1 MYDLILKGGR
11 IYDGSG
17 LPSFIGDVAIKNGRI
32 AEIGRINSSADRVL
46 DLGGLAVAP
55 GIIDFHTHF
64 DAQLWWDPL
73 ASSSNEHGV
82 TTVVM
87 GNCGLTLAP
96 CKPESRDALIGT
108 FVRVEGMPRQSLQA
122 GIPWQWTT
130 HGEFLDA
137 LERRPLGLNVATL
150 VGHCAVRQYAMGEAS
165 VEREAKD
172 GEIAEMEELV
182 RQGIAAGAFGFSTNS
197 NQSHYREDG
206 KPVASRFADIKE
218 IARLCRV
225 VGESQRGLVQFTHG
239 AFATPE
245 HVAHIGQWYDTILKE
260 TRRPLIGESVRHRW
274 SEPDLWRKQLSDVEE
289 RCRQGYA
296 AYAMTSTRPS
306 MRRWN
311 LKETNRLDEIPAWK
325 NLMTLPLDLRKEKFC
340 DPQTRVDLGKATTE
354 GKPINFSRRWDCIE
368 VKKTARSEN
377 KSLEGKTID
386 ELARLQSKTPIDMFL
401 DLALSEDLETT
412 FEDSATQG
420 DVQAVKEIFNSPHV
434 LLGQSDAGAHVAS
447 GNPGFG
453 YSTIMLAHWVRRHQI
468 MTLEDAIKKLTF
480 LPASLFGI
488 HDRGLL
494 RPGLAADLFVFD
506 PTTIDLQPPEKVED
520 LPEGAPRY
528 IQRAKGIYY
537 TIVNG
542 SVLMKDGAHTGA
554 YPGKVLRS
562 AEQETSSQN
571 RWS

>member
-17 LPSFIGDVAIKNGRI
+17 LPSFIGDVAIRDGRI
-32 AEIGRINSSADRVL
+32 EEIGRIHAAAEHVL
-46 DLGGLAVAP
+46 DVEGLAVAP

-73 ASSSNEHGV
+73 ASTSHEHGV
-82 TTVVM
+82 TTVVT

-108 FVRVEGMPRQSLQA
+108 FVRVEAMPRASLQA
-122 GIPWQWTT
+122 GIPWKWST

-137 LERRPLGLNVATL
+137 LERKPLGLNVATL

-165 VEREAKD
+165 VEREAND
-172 GEIAEMEELV
+172 AEIGEMEELV
-182 RQGIAAGAFGFSTNS
+182 RQGMNAGAFGFSTNA

-206 KPVASRFADIKE
+206 KPVASRFAALDE

-245 HVAHIGQWYDTILKE
+245 HVAHISQWYDTILKE
-260 TRRPLIGESVRHRW
+260 TRRPLIGESIRHRW
-274 SEPDLWRKQLSDVEE
+274 GEPDLWRRQLNDVEE

-306 MRRWN
+306 MRRWT
-311 LKETNRLDEIPAWK
+311 LKDSNRLDEIPAWK
-325 NLMTLPLDLRKEKFC
+325 NLMTMPPELRKEKFLE
-340 DPQTRVDLGKATTE
+340 PQIRAELAKATTQ
-354 GKPINFSRRWDCIE
+354 GKPINFSRRWDCVSI
-368 VKKTARSEN
+368 KKTARPEN
-377 KSLEGKTID
+377 QTFEGKNIE
-386 ELARLQSKTPIDMFL
+386 ELARLQTKSPIDAFL
-401 DLALSEDLETT
+401 DLALTEDLITT

-420 DVQAVKEIFNSPHV
+420 DLHAVKEIFSSPHV
-434 LLGQSDAGAHVAS
+434 LLGQSDAGAHVAN

-453 YSTIMLAHWVRRHQI
+453 YSTIMLAYWVRQRQI
-468 MTLEDAIKKLTF
+468 MSLEDAIKKLTF

-494 RPGLAADLFVFD
+494 RRGMAADVVVFD
-506 PTTIDLQPPEKVED
+506 PEKIDLAEPEKVHD

-528 IQRAKGIYY
+528 IQRAKGIHYS
-537 TIVNG
+537 IVNG
-542 SVLMKDGAHTGA
+542 TVLMKNGAHTGL

-562 AEQETSSQN
+562 G
-571 RWS
+571 

>member
-17 LPSFIGDVAIKNGRI
+17 LPSFLGDVAIRDGRI
-32 AEIGRINSSADRVL
+32 EEIGRIHASADRVL
-46 DLGGLAVAP
+46 DVGGLAVAP

-73 ASSSNEHGV
+73 ASSSTDHGV
-82 TTVVM
+82 TTVVT

-108 FVRVEGMPRQSLQA
+108 FVRVEAMPRASLQA
-122 GIPWQWTT
+122 GIPWEWST

-150 VGHCAVRQYAMGEAS
+150 VGHCAVRQYAMGEAC
-165 VEREAKD
+165 VEREAND
-172 GEIAEMEELV
+172 TEISEMEELV
-182 RQGIAAGAFGFSTNS
+182 RHGMAAGAFGFSTNS

-206 KPVASRFADIKE
+206 KPVASRFAGLNE
-218 IARLCRV
+218 IAHLCRV

-245 HVAHIGQWYDTILKE
+245 HVAHISQWYDTILKE

-274 SEPDLWRKQLSDVEE
+274 SEPELWRKQLNDVEE

-306 MRRWN
+306 TRRWT
-311 LKETNRLDEIPAWK
+311 LKDSNRLDEIPAWK
-325 NLMTLPLDLRKEKFC
+325 NLMTMPLELRKEKFRER
-340 DPQTRVDLGKATTE
+340 QTRLELAKATTD
-354 GKPINFSRRWDCIE
+354 GKPINFSRRWDCISI
-368 VKKTARSEN
+368 KKAARAEN
-377 KSLEGKTID
+377 KNLENKNID
-386 ELARLQSKTPIDMFL
+386 ELARAQSKLPIDAFL

-420 DVQAVKEIFNSPHV
+420 DLHAVKEIFSNPHV
-434 LLGQSDAGAHVAS
+434 LLGQSDAGAHVANA
-447 GNPGFG
+447 NPGFG
-453 YSTIMLAHWVRRHQI
+453 YSTIMLAHWVRRRQI
-468 MTLEDAIKKLTF
+468 MSLEDAIKKLTF

-494 RPGLAADLFVFD
+494 RHGMAADMVVFD
-506 PTTIDLQPPEKVED
+506 PETIDLVEPEKVED

-528 IQRAKGIYY
+528 IQRAKGIHY
-537 TIVNG
+537 TVVNG
-542 SVLMKDGAHTGA
+542 SVLMRNGAHTGV
-554 YPGKVLRS
+554 YPGRVLRS
-562 AEQETSSQN
+562 C
-571 RWS
+571 

>member
-1 MYDLILKGGR
+1 MHDLILRGGR

-17 LPSFIGDVAIKNGRI
+17 LPSFIGDVAITKGLI
-32 AEIGRINSSADRVL
+32 AEIGRINGPADRAL
-46 DLGGLAVAP
+46 DVDGLAVAP

-73 ASSSNEHGV
+73 ASSSTDHGV

-96 CKPESRDALIGT
+96 CKPEGRDALIGT
-108 FVRVEGMPRQSLQA
+108 FVRVEAMPRESLQA
-122 GIPWQWTT
+122 GIPWEWTT

-165 VEREAKD
+165 VEREAND
-172 GEIAEMEELV
+172 MEISEMEALV
-182 RQGIAAGAFGFSTNS
+182 RQGMSAGAFGFSTNS

-206 KPVASRFADIKE
+206 KPVASRFAGLTE
-218 IARLCRV
+218 IARLCRA
-225 VGESQRGLVQFTHG
+225 VGESRRGLVQFTHG

-245 HVAHIGQWYDTILKE
+245 HVARISEWYDTILKE
-260 TRRPLIGESVRHRW
+260 TRRPLIGESIRHRW
-274 SEPDLWRKQLSDVEE
+274 SEPDLWRKQLNDVEE

-306 MRRWN
+306 LRRWN
-311 LKETNRLDEIPAWK
+311 LMESNRLDEIPEWQS
-325 NLMTLPLDLRKEKFC
+325 LMSMPLELRKEKLYN
-340 DPQTRVDLGKATTE
+340 PQTRAALAEATTV
-354 GKPINFSRRWDCIE
+354 GKPINFCRRWDGIS
-368 VKKTARSEN
+368 VKKAARAEN
-377 KSLEGKTID
+377 QHLAGKTID
-386 ELARLQSKTPIDMFL
+386 ELARLQVKPPIDAFL
-401 DLALSEDLETT
+401 DLALAEDLATT
-412 FEDSATQG
+412 FEDSVTQG
-420 DVQAVKEIFNSPHV
+420 DMQAVKEIFSNPHV

-453 YSTIMLAHWVRRHQI
+453 YSTIMLAHWVRRHRV
-468 MTLEDAIKKLTF
+468 MSLEEAIKKLTF

-488 HDRGLL
+488 YDRGLL
-494 RPGLAADLFVFD
+494 RRGMAADLFVFD
-506 PTTIDLQPPEKVED
+506 PEKIDLAAPEKVTD

-528 IQRAKGIYY
+528 TQRARGIHY

-542 SVLMKDGAHTGA
+542 SVLMKTGTHTGVF
-554 YPGKVLRS
+554 PGRVLRS
-562 AEQETSSQN
+562 V
-571 RWS
+571 